1 MLICAK
7 LFNMNCDVVR
17 QDVCVCV
24 DGCHLEPLE
33 TSVLLRVQQD
43 CCSDVWVFRS
53 ECRILLN
60 SEFDS
65 FLAHLGTRAK
75 NKNVPRTNLL

>member
-1 MLICAK
+1 
-7 LFNMNCDVVR
+7 MNSDAVG
-17 QDVCVCV
+17 QDVFV

-43 CCSDVWVFRS
+43 CCSDVWVSRS
-53 ECRILLN
+53 EGRILLN

-65 FLAHLGTRAK
+65 F
-75 NKNVPRTNLL
+75 